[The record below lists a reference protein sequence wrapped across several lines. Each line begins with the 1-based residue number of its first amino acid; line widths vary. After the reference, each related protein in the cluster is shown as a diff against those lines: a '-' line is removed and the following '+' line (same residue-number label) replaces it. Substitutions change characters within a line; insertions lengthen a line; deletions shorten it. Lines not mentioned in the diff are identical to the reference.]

1 LRREIIAT
9 VVANQ
14 LVDRAGTTFVFRLV
28 EETGAPAALLARA
41 FAVAREVFDLR
52 TFWQSVEA
60 LDNQVDAS
68 VQLEMLID
76 GRRLA
81 ERASRALVRG
91 NPTRINIANSVKAF
105 EPGVRLLERELD
117 GLLEGADLEAFK
129 ARAAELRDGG
139 VPAELARRAAAMTY
153 QPAAFDVVM
162 VATVTNH
169 HLENAA
175 RAYFRLGSELELNWL
190 RDRIVELP
198 RANRWQ
204 VLARTAL
211 REELLGAHRE
221 LTREILQSVA
231 AVAGPDEA
239 FEKWSAQHAAGVERL
254 LQTVAEIRASRT
266 YDTTTLAVALRE
278 VRALIRG
285 ETGFTRA

>member
-1 LRREIIAT
+1 
-9 VVANQ
+9 
-14 LVDRAGTTFVFRLV
+14 
-28 EETGAPAALLARA
+28 
-41 FAVAREVFDLR
+41 
-52 TFWQSVEA
+52 
-60 LDNQVDAS
+60 
-68 VQLEMLID
+68 
-76 GRRLA
+76 
-81 ERASRALVRG
+81 
-91 NPTRINIANSVKAF
+91 
-105 EPGVRLLERELD
+105 
-117 GLLEGADLEAFK
+117 
-129 ARAAELRDGG
+129 
-139 VPAELARRAAAMTY
+139 MTY